1 MIPNQPKKKKKVKV
15 MVRKSKS
22 DAKPAALKERSQIQV
37 IAKAAQNNA
46 KAGDKSVGQF
56 TRAAIKGGLS
66 RGDVK
71 FKGKLGFKSA
81 DPSKMGG
88 TILKKDFKEN
98 LGPGYKAP
106 KGTKDF
112 VMTHKK
118 GELDPR
124 KPQDAQVASHTGVD
138 PKSIRARV
146 LRSVDKVSETAI
158 VSGSSRKDTLKQ
170 FKTGSGK
177 KPKDPRRRKIKVL

>member
-71 FKGKLGFKSA
+71 FKGRLGFKSA

-88 TILKKDFKEN
+88 TVLKKDFVEKVPLKKRDGSVEQV
-98 LGPGYKAP
+98 KMV
-106 KGTKDF
+106 T
-112 VMTHKK
+112 KK
-118 GELDPR
+118 GDLHPL
-124 KPQDAQVASHTGVD
+124 KPSDAQVASTTRANRSSVTSHV
-138 PKSIRARV
+138 IRT
-146 LRSVDKVSETAI
+146 VDKANEGVLVRGSNRKETLAEN
-158 VSGSSRKDTLKQ
+158 